1 VPHAEHPRLLREPGE
16 RRNREDDEDRCGPAL
31 GPREVLIKWTG
42 VVRNLG
48 NLQAKRR
55 RQLGSPDLRD
65 EVRFSASRSGVYHR
79 VRALRWS
86 RSVRTPSPGA
96 RAALT
101 RPRHRP

>member
-31 GPREVLIKWTG
+31 GPREVLIRWTG

-55 RQLGSPDLRD
+55 RQLGSPTWGCPVARLR
-65 EVRFSASRSGVYHR
+65 
-79 VRALRWS
+79 
-86 RSVRTPSPGA
+86 PSGA
-96 RAALT
+96 RGRGSFRGQGR
-101 RPRHRP
+101 RPPTTTVSGIGGTA